1 MPTSW
6 APWPGNNQ
14 ARLLSVGSGR
24 NRGLLL
30 GKSRA
35 LDLDG
40 VPALVVPTYG
50 TYVVGASSGPALRA
64 ARKAGELE
72 SQVTTAF
79 ALARLWVTFL
89 WQWGH
94 CLFLPFRLWKQAGEG
109 GPGTV
114 FLYRVAIAS
123 AGVQVL
129 TALRAEAPAVRTAQ
143 RLHSSG
149 CFSILPD
156 CFR

>member
-1 MPTSW
+1 M
-6 APWPGNNQ
+6 
-14 ARLLSVGSGR
+14 GSGR

-40 VPALVVPTYG
+40 VPALVVPADG
-50 TYVVGASSGPALRA
+50 AYVVGASSGPALRA
-64 ARKAGELE
+64 AREAGELE

-94 CLFLPFRLWKQAGEG
+94 CLFLPFRLWKQAGKG
-109 GPGTV
+109 GPGVV
-114 FLYRVAIAS
+114 FLHRVAIAG

-129 TALRAEAPAVRTAQ
+129 TTLRT
-143 RLHSSG
+143 
-149 CFSILPD
+149 
-156 CFR
+156 

>member
-1 MPTSW
+1 
-6 APWPGNNQ
+6 
-14 ARLLSVGSGR
+14 VGSGR

-40 VPALVVPTYG
+40 VPALVVPADG

-72 SQVTTAF
+72 SQVTAAF
-79 ALARLWVTFL
+79 ALARFWITFL

-94 CLFLPFRLWKQAGEG
+94 CLFLPFRLRKQACES
-109 GPGTV
+109 GPGAV
-114 FLYRVAIAS
+114 FLHRITVAVAR
-123 AGVQVL
+123 VQVL
-129 TALRAEAPAVRTAQ
+129 ATLRAQAPAIWAAQ
-143 RLHSSG
+143 RLHNSG
-149 CFSILPD
+149 CFSILPHS
-156 CFR
+156 FR

>member
-1 MPTSW
+1 MS
-6 APWPGNNQ
+6 
-14 ARLLSVGSGR
+14 LGR

-40 VPALVVPTYG
+40 VPALVVPADG
-50 TYVVGASSGPALRA
+50 AYVVGAPSGPALRA
-64 ARKAGELE
+64 AREAGELE
-72 SQVTTAF
+72 SQVTSAF

-109 GPGTV
+109 GPGAV
-114 FLYRVAIAS
+114 FLHRVAVAA

-129 TALRAEAPAVRTAQ
+129 TALGTQSPTVRTAQ
-143 RLHSSG
+143 RLHGSG
-149 CFSILPD
+149 CFSILPH

>member
-1 MPTSW
+1 M
-6 APWPGNNQ
+6 
-14 ARLLSVGSGR
+14 GSGK

-40 VPALVVPTYG
+40 VPAFVVPADGANMMG
-50 TYVVGASSGPALRA
+50 TSRGPALRA
-64 ARKAGELE
+64 AREACEFE

-79 ALARLWVTFL
+79 ALARLWITFL

-94 CLFLPFRLWKQAGEG
+94 CLFLPFRLRKQARKR
-109 GPGTV
+109 GPGVVLLRCVTV
-114 FLYRVAIAS
+114 AV

-129 TALRAEAPAVRTAQ
+129 AAIGAETSAVRPAQ
-143 RLHSSG
+143 RLHGSG
-149 CFSILPD
+149 CFSILPHS
-156 CFR
+156 FR

>member
-1 MPTSW
+1 MS
-6 APWPGNNQ
+6 
-14 ARLLSVGSGR
+14 LGR

-40 VPALVVPTYG
+40 VPALVVPANG
-50 TYVVGASSGPALRA
+50 AYVVGASSGPALRA
-64 ARKAGELE
+64 AREAGELE
-72 SQVTTAF
+72 SQVTSAF
-79 ALARLWVTFL
+79 ALARLGVTFL

-94 CLFLPFRLWKQAGEG
+94 CLFLPFRLWKQPGEG
-109 GPGTV
+109 SPGAV
-114 FLYRVAIAS
+114 FLHRVAIAV

-129 TALRAEAPAVRTAQ
+129 TALGTEASAVWTAQ
-143 RLHSSG
+143 WLHSSG
-149 CFSILPD
+149 CFSILPH